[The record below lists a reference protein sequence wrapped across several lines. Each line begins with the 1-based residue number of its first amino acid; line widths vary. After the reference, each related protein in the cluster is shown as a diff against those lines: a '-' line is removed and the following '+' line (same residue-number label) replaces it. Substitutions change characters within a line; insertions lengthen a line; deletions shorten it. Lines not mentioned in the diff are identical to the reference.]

1 MELDVELDVRIERLG
16 AQGDGVA
23 QGPDGPVF
31 VPFTLPGELVKVSVG
46 PGETRAEA
54 IAIIEPSP
62 DRVAPVCPHFGI
74 CGGCALQHMEARAYL
89 AWKRE
94 QVIAALASRGLE
106 APVEPVRPVPLASR
120 RRASFA
126 LARTGQGVAFGY
138 RAARSHAI
146 IDIAACP
153 VLSPGIASRLG
164 KLKAAL
170 APLGARKGETRVSL
184 TETDT
189 GLDLAL
195 EGARPS
201 PALLTGLAASGASL
215 GVARVTVDS
224 ESLTLQGEPLVTLS
238 GAHVKLPPGAFLQA
252 SREAEAILVALVMEA
267 TAGAKRIADLFAGI
281 GTFTFA
287 LAARA
292 EVDAFE
298 AGEAATGALA
308 DAARTTYK
316 LKPIRTYARDLFR
329 APVSVKELARY
340 DAVVLDPPRAG
351 ARAQAEALAASKVP
365 RIVMVSCNPGTCAR
379 DLRILVE
386 GGYRITRV
394 VPVDQFLF
402 SPHIELVAVLER

>member
-1 MELDVELDVRIERLG
+1 MELEVRIERLG

-23 QGPDGPVF
+23 QGPDGSLF
-31 VPFTLPGELVKVSVG
+31 VPFTLPGERVKVSAE
-46 PGETRAEA
+46 PGDTRADP
-54 IAIIEPSP
+54 IAILEPSP
-62 DRVAPVCPHFGI
+62 DRVRPVCPHFGT
-74 CGGCALQHMEARAYL
+74 CGGCALQHMATEAYF

-94 QVIAALASRGLE
+94 QVIVALRSRGLE

-126 LARTGQGVAFGY
+126 LAKTGQGLAIGY

-146 IDIAACP
+146 IDITACP
-153 VLSPGIASRLG
+153 VLRPGIVGRLA

-170 APLGARKGETRVSL
+170 APLSARRGETRVSV
-184 TETDT
+184 TETDN
-189 GLDLAL
+189 GLDLGL

-201 PALLTGLAASGASL
+201 PALLTGLAASGANF

-224 ESLTLQGEPLVTLS
+224 ESLTLLGEPFVTLS
-238 GAHVKLPPGAFLQA
+238 GARVKLPPSAFLQA
-252 SREAEAILVALVMEA
+252 SSEAEAILTSLVGEA
-267 TAGAKRIADLFAGI
+267 AQGAKRVADLFAGI

-287 LAARA
+287 LATRA

-298 AGEAATGALA
+298 ADEAAIGALA
-308 DAARTTYK
+308 DAVRVTPK

-329 APVSVKELARY
+329 APLSVKELARY

-351 ARAQAEALAASKVP
+351 TKAQAEALAGSKVP
-365 RIVMVSCNPGTCAR
+365 RIIMVSCNPGTCAR
-379 DLRILVE
+379 DLRILVD
-386 GGYRITRV
+386 GGYCITRI

-402 SPHIELVAVLER
+402 SPHIELVAELER